1 MSWDN
6 SKIFNSSVFV
16 ECLELEQLD
25 FPLLHTKIKN
35 FSMTLTPSLKKLI
48 NEYAILAFLPEL
60 NLEQE
65 EKLGEILDQANQ
77 NQILGFWIAEV
88 DYILGES
95 LGLLKSEN
103 LNSYED
109 QKAVLREHFSS
120 YLTYLDLDEFGSE
133 KLEIQEKI
141 S

>member
-1 MSWDN
+1 MDN
-6 SKIFNSSVFV
+6 
-16 ECLELEQLD
+16 
-25 FPLLHTKIKN
+25 KIKSQSVSSFWDKHQELLSCN
-35 FSMTLTPSLKKLI
+35 RSRDQTKHFSMALTPSLKKLI
-48 NEYAILAFLPEL
+48 NEYAILASLPEL

-65 EKLGEILDQANQ
+65 EKLGEILEQANQ
-77 NQILGFWIAEV
+77 NQILAFWIAEV

-95 LGLLKSEN
+95 LGLLKPEN
-103 LNSYED
+103 LNYYED

-120 YLTYLDLDEFGSE
+120 DLTYLDIDEFGSE